1 VNLHVLVSDLI
12 SDTQGSVAK
21 FLPELV
27 ISATIIVMLLTRVS
41 PLSRFVSSF
50 LIFVIGTL
58 AAIAVTGPW
67 TGIARQELFTGML
80 VYDGFTVYLRT
91 ILLLFA
97 LLFALFTRLSGLPDR
112 SDGADIYTLVLG
124 STLGMC
130 LMASANHL
138 LIVFLGVEMASV
150 PSYALAAMM
159 KGRRQSSE
167 AALKYA
173 VYGAGAAGVMI
184 YGISLIA
191 GSLNTLHLPTL
202 ALQLAERLGDMS
214 SEQTMVLAM
223 GALFLGVGL
232 AFKLSA
238 VPFHFWCPDVFEGA
252 SAEVDAFLSIASKAA
267 ALALL
272 VRVVAGF
279 GTLPPAASPPAS
291 AMVEAEQRLMAKAQS
306 QLDPGF
312 VAVTRSDDAPDK
324 PADAK
329 PADAKPADAKPADA
343 KPADAKPTGE
353 QPTDAKP
360 ADAKPAESPVGE
372 AKPQVALAAPEP
384 GEISALARKVTLE
397 RLAPVR
403 GFAAKL
409 IALLAVITCTF
420 GNLAAYGQTNIKR
433 LFAYSTIAHAGYMMM
448 AVPAF
453 LVMADLNAAAATAA
467 VAGLSIYLFVYMFM
481 NLTVFAIIA
490 FWRNAYRT
498 EQIEDYAGLI
508 RRSPVL
514 TVCFTIALFSLIG
527 LPPLA
532 GFIGKFAVFAPLAD
546 GYRLSA
552 AVGSPANFLLVILI
566 LGGLNTAVSLFY
578 YLRVVKVLTID
589 AEPKERRPGELTYPW
604 LQPAYVCL
612 VAAPLLFLIV
622 GWSWLHEWSLEAARH
637 ILG

>member
-1 VNLHVLVSDLI
+1 LI

-329 PADAKPADAKPADA
+329 PADAKPADAKP
-343 KPADAKPTGE
+343 TGE

>member
-1 VNLHVLVSDLI
+1 MNLHVLVSQLI

-27 ISATIIVMLLTRVS
+27 ICATIIVMLLTRVS
-41 PLSRFVSSF
+41 PLSRYVSSF
-50 LIFVIGTL
+50 LIFLLGTL
-58 AAIAVTGPW
+58 AAIAATGPW
-67 TGIARQELFTGML
+67 TGIVRQELFTGML

-97 LLFALFTRLSGLPDR
+97 LLFALFTKLSGLPDR

-150 PSYALAAMM
+150 PSYALAAML

-173 VYGAGAAGVMI
+173 VYGAGAAGVML

-191 GSLNTLHLPTL
+191 GSMNTLHLPTL

-252 SAEVDAFLSIASKAA
+252 SAEVNAFLSIASKAA

-279 GTLPPAASPPAS
+279 GTLPPEATPPQAAFIEAETRLIARAASS
-291 AMVEAEQRLMAKAQS
+291 NS
-306 QLDPGF
+306 QF
-312 VAVTRSDDAPDK
+312 VAVTRQD
-324 PADAK
+324 
-329 PADAKPADAKPADA
+329 
-343 KPADAKPTGE
+343 
-353 QPTDAKP
+353 
-360 ADAKPAESPVGE
+360 E
-372 AKPQVALAAPEP
+372 AAAPAP
-384 GEISALARKVTLE
+384 GEIATLARRVTLE

-409 IALLAVITCTF
+409 IALLAVLTCTF

-453 LVMADLNAAAATAA
+453 LVMADLDAAAATASI
-467 VAGLSIYLFVYMFM
+467 AGLLIYLFVYMFM
-481 NLTVFAIIA
+481 NTTVFAIIA

-552 AVGSPANFLLVILI
+552 AVGAPANFLLAILVI
-566 LGGLNTAVSLFY
+566 GGLNTAISLFY
-578 YLRVVKVLTID
+578 YLRVVKVITID
-589 AEPKERRPGELTYPW
+589 AEPKERRPGELTHPW

-622 GWSWLHEWSLEAARH
+622 GWAWLHEWSLEAARH